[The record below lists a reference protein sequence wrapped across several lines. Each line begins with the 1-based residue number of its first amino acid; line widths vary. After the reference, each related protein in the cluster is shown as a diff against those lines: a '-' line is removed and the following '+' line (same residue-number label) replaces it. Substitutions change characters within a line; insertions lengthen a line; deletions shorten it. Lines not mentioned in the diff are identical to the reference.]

1 MPEIIHRAES
11 PWSGK
16 INVWK
21 HDRGLVLEVGGY
33 PQSVSLDTPTLKDR
47 YWSKA
52 AETVSDRISDPRRAL
67 IVGVGGATILHLLSE
82 RFPDLEITGIEID
95 PEIVKVAR
103 EFFDLDSVRNLELV
117 VGDGGA
123 YVFEYSG
130 EPFDLTF
137 IDAYLGGNFP
147 LHFEEVDFLQRLKEI
162 TREDGLVVIN
172 RASGL
177 DRPAFEKLLGRVFAN
192 VEVVKIPLPGFL
204 GGMGGNYLFICR

>member
-1 MPEIIHRAES
+1 MPEVVYRTES

-16 INVWK
+16 ISVWK

-52 AETVSDRISDPRRAL
+52 AAAVAERLSGPRKAL

-82 RFPDLEITGIEID
+82 RFPDLEITGVEID
-95 PEIVKVAR
+95 SEIVKVAR
-103 EFFDLDSVRNLELV
+103 EFFGLDEIRNLELV
-117 VGDGGA
+117 VGDGSA
-123 YVFEYSG
+123 YVFEYGG

-147 LHFEEVDFLQRLKEI
+147 LHFEEIDFIKRLKKI
-162 TREDGLVVIN
+162 TAPGGLVVIN
-172 RASGL
+172 RASGF
-177 DRPAFEKLLGRVFAN
+177 DRSAFEKLLGRVFAN

-204 GGMGGNYLFICR
+204 GGLGGNYLFICR